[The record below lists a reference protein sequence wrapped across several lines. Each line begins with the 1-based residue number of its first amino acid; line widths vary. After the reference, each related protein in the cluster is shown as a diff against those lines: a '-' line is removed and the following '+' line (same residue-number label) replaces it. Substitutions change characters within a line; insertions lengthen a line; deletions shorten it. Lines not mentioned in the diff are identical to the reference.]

1 MTGLRIFSK
10 TSFQSHGHDHGA
22 GIYLADL
29 FEISMLYSSME
40 SCDGA
45 KVWKNSRFKDCVCV
59 ALCEVSGCF
68 FFGLLGFVFYAI
80 DI

>member
-10 TSFQSHGHDHGA
+10 TSYQSHGHDHGA

-40 SCDGA
+40 SCDGT

-68 FFGLLGFVFYAI
+68 LVCLVLFST
-80 DI
+80 